1 MKSFG
6 GSGLHRGDRYSPCSK
21 SHPEK
26 LDCFI
31 DYLLPLLLCPSTV
44 KVREIICVGFLT
56 GQLRQVP
63 DDGQRGTGELI
74 FVIAY
79 ILSGKYMQNTSRSL
93 TLLDY

>member
-1 MKSFG
+1 M
-6 GSGLHRGDRYSPCSK
+6 
-21 SHPEK
+21 
-26 LDCFI
+26 
-31 DYLLPLLLCPSTV
+31 

-56 GQLRQVP
+56 GHLRQVP
-63 DDGQRGTGELI
+63 DEKRGTGELI